1 MGRVKFGDDGAY
13 HSGHAGPRQQA
24 EPPAPVF
31 SLLMTQQ
38 PLLDVRDLRKWFPI
52 KAGILSRTVGH
63 VKAVD
68 GVSFTLAKGET
79 LGLVGESGCGK
90 TTTGRMIIQLLKA
103 TSGSVQLRDADGELS
118 PNLCDLSNREM
129 KPYRRR
135 IQMIFQDPYSSLNPR
150 MTVGS
155 IIGEALTIHDLARGQ
170 EKLDRVQQILKDV
183 ELLPSYIRRF
193 PHEFSGGQ
201 RQRIGIARALA
212 VEPEVIIAD
221 EPVSALDVSIQA
233 QIVNL
238 LQRLQEERGISF
250 IFVAH
255 DLSVVG
261 HISHR
266 VAVMYLGRI
275 VELAPKEA
283 IFEDPKHPYT
293 RALLRSVPLP
303 DPRRKLKKRH
313 LLEGDVPSPVNPP
326 PGCDFHPRCSERFE
340 PCDKIDPKLTQLP
353 DGTCV
358 ACHLYNVPEGYRLP
372 AKFQGRSVADALR
385 GSDSSI
391 GEAQA
396 AREAQLALQ
405 KSRSLDAAPA
415 GPPPATPGATPTQPG
430 AM

>member
-1 MGRVKFGDDGAY
+1 VTWRWHTFD
-13 HSGHAGPRQQA
+13 SIPERFLPRFQIMTDT
-24 EPPAPVF
+24 PAP
-31 SLLMTQQ
+31 SLLE
-38 PLLDVRDLRKWFPI
+38 VRDLRKWFPL
-52 KAGILSRTVGH
+52 KAGIFSRTVGH

-68 GVSFTLAKGET
+68 GVSFDLARGET

-103 TSGSVQLRDADGELS
+103 TTGSVQLREPSGELS
-118 PNLCDLSNREM
+118 ANLCDLSNRQLL
-129 KPYRRR
+129 PYRRR
-135 IQMIFQDPYSSLNPR
+135 LQMIFQDPYSSLNPR

-155 IIGEALTIHDLARGQ
+155 IIGEALTIHKLAKGK
-170 EKLDRVQQILKDV
+170 EKIERVEQLLREV
-183 ELLPSYIRRF
+183 ELSPRFVRRF

-233 QIVNL
+233 QVINL
-238 LQRLQEERGISF
+238 LERLQEERKISF

-275 VELAPKEA
+275 VEMAPKEQ
-283 IFEDPKHPYT
+283 IFEEPKHPYT
-293 RALLRSVPLP
+293 RALLRSVPQP
-303 DPRRKLKKRH
+303 DPTKRLKKRF
-313 LLEGDVPSPVNPP
+313 LLEGDVPSPMNPP

-340 PCDKIDPKLTQLP
+340 PCDKIDPTLTKLP
-353 DGTCV
+353 GGGCV

-372 AKFQGRSVADALR
+372 KKFEGQKVTDMLALASSMGSASGRGFDAITGVDSGQGDAL
-385 GSDSSI
+385 
-391 GEAQA
+391 
-396 AREAQLALQ
+396 
-405 KSRSLDAAPA
+405 KAAPSV
-415 GPPPATPGATPTQPG
+415 PPPSDGAG
-430 AM
+430 GHAHL